1 MIQGVV
7 EQTEDHIAGAQ
18 TVWFG
23 LNPTHNQFV
32 AEHTVVRFTVVLVL
46 VYYGLSWLDGIEL

>member
-1 MIQGVV
+1 MIQGIV

-46 VYYGLSWLDGIEL
+46 VYYGLS